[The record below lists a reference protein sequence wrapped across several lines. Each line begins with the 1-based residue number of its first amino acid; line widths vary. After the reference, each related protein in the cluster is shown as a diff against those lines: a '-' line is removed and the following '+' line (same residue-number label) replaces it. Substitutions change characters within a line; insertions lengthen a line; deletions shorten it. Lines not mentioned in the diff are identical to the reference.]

1 MTQKALLLP
10 RKFYP
15 TKRTKMNQK
24 RLIAEDIP
32 QKILPEHTPPDL
44 SNPGEG
50 DDIPPTEEFY
60 ERHEI
65 VADPKQGHIRLD
77 KFLID
82 RLANRSRNKVQ
93 NAIRAGS
100 VRVDDR
106 PVKPNYQ
113 VKPGNVITIVLPKSL
128 EEVYDITAQ
137 NIPLDI
143 VYEDDDVLVV
153 NKPFKLAVHPGVG
166 IPNGTL
172 VNAVAW
178 HLQEQMTTL
187 PVKEGNEPN
196 RAGIV
201 HRIDKDTTGLM
212 VIAKNDYAMTHLAK
226 QFYDHTIERRYW
238 ALVWGDMEGERGRI
252 EGNIGRNPNDRRLF
266 MVFPEGEDG
275 KSAVTH
281 WRVLERFYYCTLIE
295 CQLETGRTHQIRVH
309 LKSIGH
315 TLFGDP
321 RYGGNQIL
329 KGTLYSK
336 YKQFVENCLSILPRQ
351 ALHAKVLGFVH
362 PTTKQHIRFESELPD
377 DMQQVIER
385 WRTYVNA
392 RKEVL

>member
-1 MTQKALLLP
+1 MPSLP
-10 RKFYP
+10 
-15 TKRTKMNQK
+15 N
-24 RLIAEDIP
+24 LAE
-32 QKILPEHTPPDL
+32 Q
-44 SNPGEG
+44 GEG
-50 DDIPPTEEFY
+50 DDIPTADEFY
-60 ERHEI
+60 EHHEI
-65 VADPKQGHIRLD
+65 VADPKQGQIRLD

-100 VRVDDR
+100 VKVDDR
-106 PVKPNYQ
+106 EVKPNYK
-113 VKPGNVITIVLPKSL
+113 VKPGNVITIILPKSL
-128 EEVYDITAQ
+128 EEVYNITAQ

-143 VYEDDDVLVV
+143 VYEDEDVLVV
-153 NKPFKLAVHPGVG
+153 NKPYKLAVHPGVG

-178 HLQEQMTTL
+178 HLQEQMKTL

-212 VIAKNDYAMTHLAK
+212 VIAKNEYAMTYLAK

-238 ALVWGDMEGERGRI
+238 ALVWGDMEGDSGTVRGS
-252 EGNIGRNPNDRRLF
+252 IGRNPNDRRLF
-266 MVFPEGEDG
+266 MVFPDEEDG
-275 KSAVTH
+275 KWAVTH

-309 LKSIGH
+309 MKSIGH

-362 PTTKQHIRFESELPD
+362 PTTKQHIRFESELPE

-385 WRTYVNA
+385 WRTYVNT
-392 RKEVL
+392 RKESL

>member
-1 MTQKALLLP
+1 MNQERHFSEKTQQEHPPEPLLP
-10 RKFYP
+10 DQSSP
-15 TKRTKMNQK
+15 LSET
-24 RLIAEDIP
+24 EDVP
-32 QKILPEHTPPDL
+32 VAD
-44 SNPGEG
+44 
-50 DDIPPTEEFY
+50 EFF
-60 ERHEI
+60 EQQEF
-65 VADPKQGHIRLD
+65 VADPKQGQIRLD

-100 VRVDDR
+100 VKVDNR
-106 PVKPNYQ
+106 EVKPNYK
-113 VKPGNVITIVLPKSL
+113 VKPGNVVTIVLPKSL
-128 EEVYDITAQ
+128 EDVYDITPQ
-137 NIPLDI
+137 NIPLEI
-143 VYEDDDVLVV
+143 VYEDEDVLIV

-178 HLQEQMTTL
+178 HLQEEMKKL

-238 ALVWGDMEGERGRI
+238 AIVWGDMERDSGTIRGS
-252 EGNIGRNPNDRRLF
+252 IGRNPNDRRLF
-266 MVFPEGEDG
+266 MVFPDDEDG
-275 KSAVTH
+275 KWAVTH
-281 WRVLERFYYCTLIE
+281 WRVLERFYYTTLIE

-351 ALHAKVLGFVH
+351 ALHAKTLGFTH
-362 PTTKQHIRFESELPD
+362 PRTGEFVRFESELPE
-377 DMQQVIER
+377 DMQQVLEK

-392 RKEVL
+392 RKELL